1 MKHLILAFLAVLLTP
16 FVSGGPALAQNYI
29 GLSGGLMSYEDGQ
42 TDLDSQG
49 FTVFAGGQFD
59 PLLAVEF
66 SYTML
71 SSVEINKKDY
81 KASVMALSGVLR
93 SPGEGFEPFLR
104 LGLARGDASIASV
117 GSNAQPY
124 DEEKDG
130 LIFGLGADMS
140 LNYNSS
146 IRVEYAETDI
156 DGASSSR
163 FSIGTIYRF

>member
-1 MKHLILAFLAVLLTP
+1 MKQIAIAVLV
-16 FVSGGPALAQNYI
+16 FFMAGGPAAAQNYI
-29 GLSGGLMSYEDGQ
+29 GLSGGFMSYEDG
-42 TDLDSQG
+42 TTELDSQG

-71 SSVEINKKDY
+71 SSVEINKRDY

-93 SPGEGFEPFLR
+93 SLGEGIEPVLR

-117 GSNAQPY
+117 GGNAQPY

-146 IRVEYAETDI
+146 IRIEYAETDI
-156 DGASSSR
+156 DGAESSR
-163 FSIGTIYRF
+163 FSVGTVYRF